1 MEQSGSR
8 DTSLAQQ
15 KVYRVHLELARYP
28 ILARRIQELMRQELF
43 SHDIISREKF
53 EAEVRAKAI
62 LSQYREGLTD
72 PFGEEPADIW
82 SERLAVVR
90 DQLTNFYYANNF
102 SLVQLRKIIQK
113 VLSGRISPQDQSP
126 ALTFNPEL
134 APWDLL
140 FVQGLEYERLPSE
153 KRAEVQHHL
162 REIIVV
168 LIKRMLSDQLDFV
181 GVAKE
186 LFTIE
191 DLMEIRRR
199 RIGRGKIGGKAAGM
213 LLAYKILRLADADD
227 PLGVH
232 QHVTIPDSYFIGAD
246 VSYDFSLIN
255 GFTGY
260 MNQKYKPHEEIE
272 ADYPKIREA
281 YREGKFPGEIIY
293 SLRKLLER
301 VGNAPLVVRSSS
313 LLEVHFGAALAGK
326 YKSVFCP
333 NQGTLEENLNA
344 LLRAIADVYASTLS
358 PDALFYRQR
367 MGLID
372 YDERMAVL
380 IQKAQG
386 SHYRDFFFPTVA
398 GIGYSENPFRWDP
411 KIRREEGFLR
421 LVCGFGT
428 RAVERVP
435 NDYPRIVALSHPLIQ
450 PYIGPSARRK
460 YAQRL
465 MDVLD
470 LEANELQTR
479 PMHEVLGHDYPALR
493 YVAALDRGDYLTPI
507 VSLMDGSEDR
517 RLVLTFDK
525 LIGDGRFIDLMKTVL
540 ARLERYYQTPVDME
554 FTLEIDPGY
563 PHAEYTL
570 HLLQCRPLVS
580 KKWKKIVRI
589 PEDIPERDLIFRTTK
604 LVPQGI
610 VKGVRYIVY
619 VDPERY
625 GAAPDYETKLE
636 IARVIGRLNQRLEEA
651 SFILIGPGRWG
662 SSDVDLG
669 VKVSYAEIFNTKVL
683 AEVPLARWGSTSEP
697 SYGTHFFQDL
707 IEAEIYPLP
716 ILPDDED
723 AVFNADF
730 LHASP
735 NVLPEL
741 LPKDAAYASYV
752 HVTNVPA
759 YTGGKYLEVVMNSD
773 QECAVGYLKAPE
785 DDE

>member
-1 MEQSGSR
+1 MVITKKAG
-8 DTSLAQQ
+8 DDSLEQQ
-15 KVYRVHLELARYP
+15 KVYRIHLELSRYP

-43 SHDIISREKF
+43 AQDIISREKF
-53 EAEVRAKAI
+53 EAEVREKAI

-72 PFGEEPADIW
+72 PFGEEPANVW
-82 SERLAVVR
+82 SERLAVIR
-90 DQLTNFYYANNF
+90 DQLTNVYYANNF
-102 SLVQLRKIIQK
+102 SLAQLRKIIQK
-113 VLSGRISPQDQSP
+113 VLSGRVTLQDRNL

-140 FVQGLEYERLPSE
+140 FAQGLEYEKLPTE
-153 KRAEVQHHL
+153 KRAGVQHHL

-186 LFTIE
+186 LFTIG
-191 DLMEIRRR
+191 DLMELRRR

-213 LLAYKILRLADADD
+213 LLAHKILQLADSQD

-232 QHVTIPDSYFIGAD
+232 EHVTIPDSYFIGAD

-260 MNQKYKPHEEIE
+260 MNQKYKSREEIE
-272 ADYPKIREA
+272 ADYPRIRQA
-281 YREGKFPGEIIY
+281 YAEGQFPGEIIY

-301 VGNAPLVVRSSS
+301 VGTAPLVVRSSS

-333 NQGTLEENLNA
+333 NQGTLEKNLTA
-344 LLRAIADVYASTLS
+344 LMRAITDIYASIFS

-367 MGLID
+367 MGLVD
-372 YDERMAVL
+372 YDERMAIL

-386 SHYRDFFFPTVA
+386 TYYRDFFFPTVA

-411 KIRREEGFLR
+411 KIEREEGFLR

-435 NDYPRIVALSHPLIQ
+435 NDYPRIVALSHPQIQ
-450 PYIGPSARRK
+450 PYVGPNERRK

-470 LEANELQTR
+470 LKANALKTLPAR
-479 PMHEVLGHDYPALR
+479 EVLKYDYPTLR
-493 YVAALDRGDYLTPI
+493 YVASLDKGDYMTPI
-507 VSLMDGSEDR
+507 VSLMDAAEHGR
-517 RLVLTFDK
+517 FVLTFDK
-525 LIGDGRFIDLMKTVL
+525 LISDGHFIELMKAAL

-554 FTLEIDPGY
+554 FTVEVTPGY

-580 KKWKKIVRI
+580 KKWKKIIQI
-589 PEDIPERDLIFRTTK
+589 PDDIPDADLILRATH

-619 VDPERY
+619 VDPEQY
-625 GAAPDYETKLE
+625 SQAPDYETKLE
-636 IARVIGRLNQRLEEA
+636 IARVIGRLNKALEGA
-651 SFILIGPGRWG
+651 AFILIGPGRWG

-669 VKVSYAEIFNTKVL
+669 VKVTYADIFNTKVL

-707 IEAEIYPLP
+707 IEAGIFPLP
-716 ILPDDED
+716 IIPDDGE
-723 AVFNADF
+723 AMLNTNF
-730 LHASP
+730 LHAAP
-735 NVLPEL
+735 NVLPEI
-741 LPKDAAYASYV
+741 LPGDAACAPYIRV
-752 HVTNVPA
+752 IDVPA
-759 YTGGKYLEVVMNSD
+759 TAGSKRLEIVMNGD
-773 QECAVGYLKAPE
+773 QERAVGYLKAPE
-785 DDE
+785 A